1 MIIIII
7 FYYYKM
13 EITIDTFLN
22 NYLNYSIDIHN
33 IKNKCYN
40 TDFKLYYK
48 YLPYFTIIMHFLIIN
63 YLLKNLKKTITKECK
78 DTINYYFTNKIKYF
92 TYHIK
97 PRKNVTRKTTNQ
109 YKIDSTEKIINEI
122 NFSNF
127 EEFYEYQYP
136 IIKEF
141 YNDFTEEQICNYAL
155 TLFDSKFAIIKEY

>member
-1 MIIIII
+1 MD
-7 FYYYKM
+7 F
-13 EITIDTFLN
+13 TVDTFF
-22 NYLNYSIDIHN
+22 NYSINIDDIV
-33 IKNKCYN
+33 NKCYN

-48 YLPYFTIIMHFLIIN
+48 YLPYFTVIMHFIIIN
-63 YLLKNLKKTITKECK
+63 YLLKNLKKTIIKECK

-97 PRKNVTRKTTNQ
+97 PRRNFTRKTTNK
-109 YKIDSTEKIINEI
+109 YKNDNLEKIINEI
-122 NFSNF
+122 SFSNF

-155 TLFDSKFAIIKEY
+155 TLFDSKFAIIKEN